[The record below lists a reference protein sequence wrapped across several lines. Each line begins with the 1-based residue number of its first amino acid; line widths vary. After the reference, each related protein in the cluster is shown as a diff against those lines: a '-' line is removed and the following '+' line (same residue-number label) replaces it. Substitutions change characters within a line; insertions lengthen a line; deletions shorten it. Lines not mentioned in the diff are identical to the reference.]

1 MCRRSLRSKICLKH
15 LTNLIEY
22 TIIITQ
28 LNKKGN
34 IMSSNNNTSTKEE
47 HLANYIKT
55 FVALEDAMEPFK
67 EQRKDLRESYDENGW
82 LTKQE
87 MRLAVKAYRLY
98 KSETD
103 MEILTDYVNKCQRSV
118 GRLTNV

>member
-1 MCRRSLRSKICLKH
+1 M
-15 LTNLIEY
+15 N
-22 TIIITQ
+22 
-28 LNKKGN
+28 
-34 IMSSNNNTSTKEE
+34 SNNNDNMLKKEE

-67 EQRKDLRESYDENGW
+67 EQRKDLRESYSENGW
-82 LTKQE
+82 LSKEE

-103 MEILTDYVNKCQRSV
+103 MEVLADYVNKCQRSV
-118 GRLTNV
+118 GRMIK